1 MPKKTTT
8 ARGGAQRN
16 KPRKNIELVRPV
28 AEQKGVEAES
38 TVEPVM
44 QTVPTVPAKVEE
56 TPVAKRKAEPVMRT
70 VPAIPEKVEEA
81 SEAKSKVEPTSRPT
95 PMKVEEPP
103 VAKSAQSMSGT
114 APKGSASARLAAR
127 RQAAQKTQQRSSAP
141 LISAENYDYVRND
154 LRFIAILALI
164 MFATIIILHFV
175 QGIGS

>member
-8 ARGGAQRN
+8 ARGGAQRS

-28 AEQKGVEAES
+28 SEQKEVEAES

-44 QTVPTVPAKVEE
+44 QTAPTKVEE
-56 TPVAKRKAEPVMRT
+56 PPVAKRKAESVRRT
-70 VPAIPEKVEEA
+70 VPAIPEKAEEA
-81 SEAKSKVEPTSRPT
+81 SVTKSKVDEPTSLGT

-103 VAKSAQSMSGT
+103 IAKSAQSLSSVG
-114 APKGSASARLAAR
+114 PKGSASARLAAR
-127 RQAAQKTQQRSSAP
+127 RQAAQRTQQRSSAP

-154 LRFIAILALI
+154 LKFIAILAVL

-175 QGIGS
+175 PGIGS